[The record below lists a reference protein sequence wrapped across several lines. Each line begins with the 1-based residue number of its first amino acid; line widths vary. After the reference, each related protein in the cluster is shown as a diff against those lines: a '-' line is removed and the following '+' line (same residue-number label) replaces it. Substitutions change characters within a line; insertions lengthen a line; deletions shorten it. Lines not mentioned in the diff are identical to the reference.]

1 MASLTLASVVLVATA
16 CTGGGAGDDRA
27 DDHGGS
33 VERASADTDPREL
46 RDQMTELLASY
57 DDVVNQILADPGV
70 TRHEDDPLVDE
81 YLRLFE
87 PDSEFATEALDK
99 WRANADDGITIEP
112 YDDAHPSNRTRLDG
126 DVEVVS
132 DHEVRFPTCSEF
144 RQLVYQGGKIVE
156 GLPFMEQ
163 AGQAVAV
170 RDGDDWVFRRRDVFA
185 DQTKCQTHSESDS
198 DGRADGPAET
208 EGT

>member
-1 MASLTLASVVLVATA
+1 MASLTLASVVLATTA
-16 CTGGGAGDDRA
+16 CTGGDSGDDRA
-27 DDHGGS
+27 DDNGGS

-70 TRHEDDPLVDE
+70 TQHEDDPLVDE
-81 YLRLFE
+81 YLKLFE

-99 WRANADDGITIEP
+99 WRANAHDGITIKP
-112 YDDAHPSNRTRLDG
+112 YDDAHPSNQTRLDG

-132 DHEVRFPTCSEF
+132 DHEVRFPTCSAF
-144 RQLVYQGGKIVE
+144 RQRVYQGGKLVE

-163 AGQAVAV
+163 AGEAVAV
-170 RDGDDWVFRRRDVFA
+170 ADGDDWVFRRRDVFA
-185 DQTKCQTHSESDS
+185 DQTKCQTDSESDS
-198 DGRADGPAET
+198 DGGANGPAET